1 MGRVQGAAPVYERM
15 AVVWAQGAGATDEKG
30 VPIHPPRVLPSVV
43 ADHLTYMKERM
54 GAEHIGIGGDF
65 DGCSTVGLT
74 FW

>member
-1 MGRVQGAAPVYERM
+1 MLGGGL
-15 AVVWAQGAGATDEKG
+15 AQGAGATDEKG

>member
-1 MGRVQGAAPVYERM
+1 
-15 AVVWAQGAGATDEKG
+15 

>member
-1 MGRVQGAAPVYERM
+1 M
-15 AVVWAQGAGATDEKG
+15 VWAQGAGATDEKG